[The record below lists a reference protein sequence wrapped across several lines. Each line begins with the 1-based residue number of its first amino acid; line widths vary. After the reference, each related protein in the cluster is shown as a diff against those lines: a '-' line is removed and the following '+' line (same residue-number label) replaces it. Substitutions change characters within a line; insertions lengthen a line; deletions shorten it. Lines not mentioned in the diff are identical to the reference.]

1 MNNSPSRR
9 TVIHPGKEL
18 SYREQAAKLIQDMG
32 QQLNVYPL
40 WRDDIYVS
48 GTTLL
53 LTIASFSKNV
63 CETNLLSDSVLCS
76 EHVFKFT
83 ASGQPLT
90 NLPGFGLCCDYV
102 EPVWLHL
109 DYRDVKSDHCF
120 FQRPQNRAEHVKMP
134 ASTESRKATHK
145 RAERFSMN
153 RTSISQKVEE
163 DGRLKK
169 RKERCW
175 ISTSASSACKYD
187 VEAKK
192 MRRD

>member
-48 GTTLL
+48 
-53 LTIASFSKNV
+53 
-63 CETNLLSDSVLCS
+63 
-76 EHVFKFT
+76 
-83 ASGQPLT
+83 
-90 NLPGFGLCCDYV
+90 
-102 EPVWLHL
+102 
-109 DYRDVKSDHCF
+109 
-120 FQRPQNRAEHVKMP
+120 RPQNRAEHVKMP